1 MIKNVCYYIRNL
13 IIESE
18 FPNNLILEII
28 NSYKTLSNEY
38 FHDNMAFH
46 GDFTWSYEFDWMT
59 INKDALSTVAVASSD
74 EYGNVATARR
84 DKT

>member
-1 MIKNVCYYIRNL
+1 
-13 IIESE
+13 
-18 FPNNLILEII
+18 
-28 NSYKTLSNEY
+28 
-38 FHDNMAFH
+38 MAFH

-74 EYGNVATARR
+74 EYGNVATARW